1 MWNTGGDQCVPGVF
15 IWSVFV
21 AVVYFLCLGVSEVH
35 LRLRRVFPGGLELDT
50 HTCSE
55 SPHHSWLIT
64 LVYSSLA
71 ARLCLTPH
79 CGSLSFEPITE
90 CFCCF
95 SRLTR
100 FNPVSPRASPVLASP
115 RSPASHLP
123 ASCLRSPAGSHSA
136 SETPWA
142 EPPQGPCLP
151 ISNTA
156 PPPSQPASMLL
167 CIPWSFL
174 TSGNSS
180 PHGTPF
186 ILLHW
191 APPGLHF
198 IHQLLNKSP
207 F

>member
-79 CGSLSFEPITE
+79 CGSLSFEPLTE
-90 CFCCF
+90 CFCLFAVLVVWPDLTLFLLIPPLCWRLHALQPLTYQPPAYAPLPAATVLLRPHEPNLLKDLVYQSVTPPHHPASQPVCF
-95 SRLTR
+95 SV
-100 FNPVSPRASPVLASP
+100 FPGVSWPPV
-115 RSPASHLP
+115 
-123 ASCLRSPAGSHSA
+123 
-136 SETPWA
+136 TP
-142 EPPQGPCLP
+142 LL
-151 ISNTA
+151 TA
-156 PPPSQPASMLL
+156 PPSSCFAELPRD
-167 CIPWSFL
+167 CTSFI
-174 TSGNSS
+174 NC
-180 PHGTPF
+180 
-186 ILLHW
+186 
-191 APPGLHF
+191 
-198 IHQLLNKSP
+198 
-207 F
+207 